1 MKICRVLGPV
11 VSTVKHPS
19 YEGHKLLFVRE
30 LDDALED
37 TGYEFIVLDRIQAGE
52 GDVVRVMQEG
62 NGVRQLLGETK
73 LPVRSIV
80 AGIVDD
86 VALASG
92 AHDER

>member
-11 VSTVKHPS
+11 VSTVKHPC

-30 LDDALED
+30 LDDSLQD
-37 TGYEFIVLDRIQAGE
+37 TDYEFIVLDRIQAGP
-52 GDVVRVMQEG
+52 GDVVLVMQEG

-86 VALASG
+86 IALAAG
-92 AHDER
+92 ADGGR